1 MRNGRIV
8 TMILVVLLAGVAVA
22 AFSQAQS
29 LPVGSTKPSADGAVQ
44 PGEYTYSHNFD
55 NKVTVYASRT
65 ADTLYLGVV
74 GDTDGWVAVG
84 VGSKKMDGD
93 AIFIGFVD
101 TDGKVNFKTEMGKG
115 HKLVDASSD
124 ASASVISSAMKQEG
138 GKTSLKVALKASDFI
153 KQGQSSLDVIFAIGK
168 DRSFTRYHSFR
179 GATTLA
185 LQ

>member
-1 MRNGRIV
+1 MCNRRIATTV
-8 TMILVVLLAGVAVA
+8 VAVLLAGFVA
-22 AFSQAQS
+22 AVFSQAES
-29 LPVGSTKPSADGAVQ
+29 LPVSSTKPSADGAVQ
-44 PGEYTYSHNFD
+44 PAEYTYSHNFD
-55 NKVTVYASRT
+55 NKVTLYASRT

-84 VGSKKMDGD
+84 LGSKKMDGD
-93 AIFIGFVD
+93 PIFIGFVD
-101 TDGKVNFKTEMGKG
+101 SDGKVNIKTQMGKG

-138 GKTSLKVALKASDFI
+138 GKTDLKVALKASDFI

-168 DRSFTRYHSFR
+168 ERNFTRYHSFR
-179 GATTLA
+179 GSTTLA